1 MLDIDNII
9 LITICLIIIILVS
22 IWFFYQ
28 YIKYKNDVK
37 YVLLYI

>member
-1 MLDIDNII
+1 MLDTINII
-9 LITICLIIIILVS
+9 LITICSIVIILVS

-37 YVLLYI
+37 YVLLNI